1 MKPRRRS
8 RSAHA
13 SPLEAIQ
20 LGLFSEVYYDI
31 ETQKSAD
38 EVGGWNNIHL
48 MKVSVA
54 VSYSEQDSFRRWM
67 EPEIPEMIRYL
78 ATFDRVISY
87 NGDRFDSVVLS
98 AYGDV
103 SALAERSMDLL
114 TDLKA
119 KLGHRLTL
127 DSLAKASL
135 KVGKTADGLQAL
147 RWWKEGKI
155 EEIARY
161 CQADVQVLVDLV
173 AFARKNGYVLYDD
186 KFTGVRRVPVTW

>member
-1 MKPRRRS
+1 MKRFRSPRTLS
-8 RSAHA
+8 SGQ
-13 SPLEAIQ
+13 Q

-38 EVGGWNNIHL
+38 EVGGWDNIRL

-54 VSYSEQDSFRRWM
+54 VSYSETDGFRRWM
-67 EPEIPEMIRYL
+67 ESDVPEMIRYL
-78 ATFDRVISY
+78 GTFERVISF
-87 NGDRFDSVVLS
+87 NGDRFDAVVLS

-103 SALAERSMDLL
+103 SPLRAKSMDLL
-114 TDLKA
+114 VDLKGR
-119 KLGHRLTL
+119 LGHRLTL
-127 DSLAKASL
+127 DSLAKATL

-161 CQADVQVLVDLV
+161 CQADVKVLVDLV
-173 AFARKNGYVLYDD
+173 AFARANGYVLFED
-186 KFTGVRRVPVTW
+186 KFTGERRVPVSW

>member
-1 MKPRRRS
+1 LTRPRRIRTT
-8 RSAHA
+8 SAGG
-13 SPLEAIQ
+13 Q

-38 EVGGWNNIHL
+38 EVGGWGNISL

-54 VSYSEQDSFRRWM
+54 VSYCETDGFRRWM
-67 EPEIPEMIRYL
+67 EGDVPQMISYL
-78 ATFDRVISY
+78 GTFERVISF
-87 NGDRFDSVVLS
+87 NGDRFDAIVLS

-103 SALAERSMDLL
+103 SALQAKSMDLL
-114 TDLKA
+114 VDLKGR
-119 KLGHRLTL
+119 LGHRLTL
-127 DSLAKASL
+127 DSLARATL

-161 CQADVQVLVDLV
+161 CQADVKVLVDLV
-173 AFARKNGYVLYDD
+173 AFARANGYVSYED
-186 KFTGVRRVPVTW
+186 KFSGERRVPVSW

>member
-1 MKPRRRS
+1 MGEPG
-8 RSAHA
+8 
-13 SPLEAIQ
+13 IQ

-38 EVGGWNNIHL
+38 EVGGWGNIHL
-48 MKVSVA
+48 MRVSVA
-54 VSYSEQDSFRRWM
+54 VSYAEQDGFRHWA
-67 EPEIPEMIRYL
+67 EDQVPELIRYL
-78 ATFDRVISY
+78 GNFDRVISF
-87 NGDRFDSVVLS
+87 NGDRFDAVVLS

-103 SALAERSMDLL
+103 RTLVARSMDLL

-155 EEIARY
+155 DEIARY

-173 AFARKNGYVLYDD
+173 RFARANGYVLYED
-186 KFTGVRRVPVTW
+186 KFTGVRRIPVRW

>member
-1 MKPRRRS
+1 MKQPRKSRTVRS
-8 RSAHA
+8 SGR
-13 SPLEAIQ
+13 LGVQ

-38 EVGGWNNIHL
+38 EVGGWGNVQL

-54 VSYSEQDSFRRWM
+54 VTYAQQDGFRHWA
-67 EPEIPEMIRYL
+67 EGDIPEMIRYL
-78 ATFDRVISY
+78 GTFERVISF
-87 NGDRFDSVVLS
+87 NGDRFDAIVLS

-103 SALAERSMDLL
+103 SAVTARSMDLL

-127 DSLAKASL
+127 DSLAKATL
-135 KVGKTADGLQAL
+135 NVGKTADGLQAL
-147 RWWKEGKI
+147 RWWKEGKV

-173 AFARKNGYVLYDD
+173 AFARANGYVQYED
-186 KFTGVRRVPVTW
+186 KFTGVRRIPVNW